1 MPQPNW
7 VEVMV
12 EVELMLRLS
21 LKLSWGWIE
30 TGFDDEVKVELGLR
44 LKCSWDWDWFEV
56 VLRLRLNLNWSR
68 VEFSIAFVR
77 FCLMEY
83 SMVMQRNLW
92 HGALQV
98 KNSLFISL
106 STPYQYRKKL
116 YGVFW
121 RENILWAPRLLV
133 SIALWSTPYICKIK
147 NNMELI
153 EYN

>member
-12 EVELMLRLS
+12 EVELMLRMS

-83 SMVMQRNLW
+83 SMVMQRNVL
-92 HGALQV
+92 HRALQV
-98 KNSLFISL
+98 KNSLFTSL
-106 STPYQYRKKL
+106 STPHQYRKK
-116 YGVFW
+116 
-121 RENILWAPRLLV
+121 
-133 SIALWSTPYICKIK
+133 ALWSSLKGKYSKSSTPFCKYCA
-147 NNMELI
+147 MEHSMHLQKKK
-153 EYN
+153 EQHGAY

>member
-83 SMVMQRNLW
+83 SMVMQSNVW

-98 KNSLFISL
+98 KNSLFTSL
-106 STPYQYRKKL
+106 IAPNQYRKKL
-116 YGVFW
+116 YGVLW
-121 RENILWAPRLLV
+121 RENIQRAPRPFV
-133 SIALWSTPYICKIK
+133 SIAPWSTPCICKK
-147 NNMELI
+147 RNNMELL
-153 EYN
+153 NHN